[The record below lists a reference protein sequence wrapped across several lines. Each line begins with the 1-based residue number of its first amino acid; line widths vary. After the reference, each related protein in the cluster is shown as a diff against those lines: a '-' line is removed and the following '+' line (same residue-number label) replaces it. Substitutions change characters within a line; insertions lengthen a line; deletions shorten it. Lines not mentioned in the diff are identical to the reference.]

1 MPRRMK
7 DLQKE
12 AGPDTEGVRWLR
24 VQMPIRTQRPDL
36 RRETTMMA
44 MKRTKSD
51 TMLGLRPGE
60 LQELFRP
67 LNNVET
73 VIEGLV
79 NGVPTKLVRDGVTGT
94 MGLRLLSPAERNL
107 VWIYY
112 HWLAQIYCDC

>member
-1 MPRRMK
+1 MPRRMR

-12 AGPDTEGVRWLR
+12 AGQDTDNVRWLR

-60 LQELFRP
+60 LQELFHP
-67 LNNVET
+67 LTNVET
-73 VIEGLV
+73 VIDGLV
-79 NGVPTKLVRDGVTGT
+79 NGVPTKLVRDGRTGAT
-94 MGLRLLSPAERNL
+94 GLRLLSAKERNL

-112 HWLAQIYCDC
+112 HWLAKVYCDC